1 MSKESGDSLSALF
14 APDSVAVV
22 GASDDPDRLSGRPI
36 RYLLEGGY
44 AGAIYPVNPNRDRVQ
59 GLQAYPSIEALPQT
73 PAVALIV
80 VPAKAV
86 KEAVIACGQ
95 RGVRGVYLL
104 SGGFAESGEEGER
117 SQREIQRIAAEAG
130 MRMLGPNCL
139 GAFNSQTRFFG
150 TFASSLEGSLPDS
163 GPVAIVSQSGAYGQH
178 LAYLMRK
185 RGLGVKY
192 LISTGNEIDVELA
205 ECIAWLAGQ
214 PEVEVILAYAEGIRQ
229 GQRLTEALEGAR
241 RAGKPV
247 IFVKVGASDAG
258 ASAAASHTAALAG
271 SDAVHDAV
279 FRQFGAYR
287 ASSTDEQVDVAYAC
301 VKARAMTGS
310 KVGIVSLSGGFGV
323 QAADAA
329 EGVGLEVSPLLA
341 ESQARLGALLPGGG
355 GTNPIDVTGQAVND
369 VRLLSESLGVVTGD
383 GGYDA
388 LFVCLTTTPLAAALE
403 GPIRQALVA
412 STAEYRRGHPVVLLM
427 VAAPAV
433 VAAYE
438 TEGFLVFEDV
448 VRAVKAV
455 GALAFFQR
463 SFQRGRI
470 AASALPAAAA
480 VPTGAISEVQAK
492 RLLRSAGVP
501 LLEEVLVR
509 SADEAVAAAQTA
521 GTPVAMKIVSPD
533 ILHKTEIGGVLL
545 GVSGASSVRQAH
557 DTLLTR
563 AAAAAPEARIEGILV
578 SPMAGQGVETILGVA
593 RDPIFGPIV
602 MFGLGGVLAECFRD
616 TSFRVAPICAAE
628 AHRMVEETRA
638 ALLLRGWRG
647 APPSDLDALVDAIV
661 NLSQFAAANATTIES
676 IDVNPF
682 LVRTKGAGAVA
693 LDAVVIGSKQ

>member
-1 MSKESGDSLSALF
+1 MSNEPGDSLRALF
-14 APDSVAVV
+14 APESVAIV

-36 RYLLEGGY
+36 RYLLEAGY

-59 GLQAYPSIEALPQT
+59 GLPAYSSIAALPQT

-86 KEAVIACGQ
+86 REAVIACAQ

-117 SQREIQRIAAEAG
+117 SQREIQRIARDAG
-130 MRMLGPNCL
+130 MRLLGPNCL

-150 TFASSLEGSLPDS
+150 TFASSLEANLPAS

-178 LAYLMRK
+178 LAYLVRK

-205 ECIAWLAGQ
+205 ECIGWLAGQ
-214 PEVEVILAYAEGIRQ
+214 PEIQVILAYAEGIRQ
-229 GQRLTEALEGAR
+229 GQRLTAALEAAR
-241 RAGKPV
+241 GAGKPV
-247 IFVKVGASDAG
+247 IFLKVGASDAG
-258 ASAAASHTAALAG
+258 ARAAASHTAALAG
-271 SDAVHDAV
+271 TDAVHDAV

-301 VKARAMTGS
+301 VKAQAAAGP

-329 EGVGLEVSPLLA
+329 ERAGLEVTPLPKA
-341 ESQARLGALLPGGG
+341 AQERLDALVPGGAG
-355 GTNPIDVTGQAVND
+355 SNPIDVTGQAVNEID
-369 VRLLSESLGVVTGD
+369 MLSNALAVVSVQ

-403 GPIRQALVA
+403 GPIRGALVA
-412 STAEYRRGHPVVLLM
+412 SMAAFRRQHPVVLLM
-427 VAAPAV
+427 LAEPDV

-438 TEGFLVFEDV
+438 AEGFLVFEDV

-455 GALAFFQR
+455 GALAQFQR
-463 SFQRGRI
+463 SLRRLPDAEAVLPAAVPLDAGLSEVQSKRVLRDAGVPVLSEVL
-470 AASALPAAAA
+470 AASAA
-480 VPTGAISEVQAK
+480 
-492 RLLRSAGVP
+492 
-501 LLEEVLVR
+501 
-509 SADEAVAAAQTA
+509 EAVAAAKVA
-521 GTPVAMKIVSPD
+521 ACPVAMKIVSPD

-545 GVSGASSVRQAH
+545 GVSGADAVRQAY
-557 DTLLTR
+557 DSLMTR
-563 AAAAAPEARIEGILV
+563 AATAAPQARIEGILV
-578 SPMAGQGVETILGVA
+578 SPMVGQGVETILGIA

-616 TSFRVAPICAAE
+616 TSFRVAPVGPEE
-628 AHRMVEETRA
+628 ARRMVDETRA
-638 ALLLRGWRG
+638 AQLLRGWRG
-647 APPSDLDALVDAIV
+647 APACDVDALVDAIV
-661 NLSQFAAANATTIES
+661 SLSRFAAAQGPALES

-682 LVRTKGAGAVA
+682 LVRPAGKGAVA

>member
-1 MSKESGDSLSALF
+1 
-14 APDSVAVV
+14 
-22 GASDDPDRLSGRPI
+22 
-36 RYLLEGGY
+36 
-44 AGAIYPVNPNRDRVQ
+44 
-59 GLQAYPSIEALPQT
+59 
-73 PAVALIV
+73 
-80 VPAKAV
+80 
-86 KEAVIACGQ
+86 
-95 RGVRGVYLL
+95 
-104 SGGFAESGEEGER
+104 
-117 SQREIQRIAAEAG
+117 
-130 MRMLGPNCL
+130 
-139 GAFNSQTRFFG
+139 
-150 TFASSLEGSLPDS
+150 
-163 GPVAIVSQSGAYGQH
+163 
-178 LAYLMRK
+178 
-185 RGLGVKY
+185 
-192 LISTGNEIDVELA
+192 
-205 ECIAWLAGQ
+205 
-214 PEVEVILAYAEGIRQ
+214 
-229 GQRLTEALEGAR
+229 
-241 RAGKPV
+241 
-247 IFVKVGASDAG
+247 
-258 ASAAASHTAALAG
+258 
-271 SDAVHDAV
+271 
-279 FRQFGAYR
+279 
-287 ASSTDEQVDVAYAC
+287 
-301 VKARAMTGS
+301 MTGS

-463 SFQRGRI
+463 SFQRGGI

-521 GTPVAMKIVSPD
+521 GTPMAMKIVSPD